1 MPGGGVSCDGDGAF
15 GLALAACAESL
26 ELRSG
31 DGVELERIH
40 EELGRGEVIT
50 KSLDVVVELERDG
63 VIAPGSNGRKKGRF
77 RT

>member
-1 MPGGGVSCDGDGAF
+1 MNVA
-15 GLALAACAESL
+15 
-26 ELRSG
+26 
-31 DGVELERIH
+31 IH
-40 EELGRGEVIT
+40 EELGRGEVST